1 MRSLI
6 TFAVLAL
13 ISAQLEFISDV
24 PAFLGDAPGDELA
37 ATLLD
42 HGDGPGE
49 TLEHD
54 GCDHCCHGA
63 SHLTVIVGDQFAAV
77 VHLTHFQRTAVRA
90 DLVSIVETPPVPPPI
105 A

>member
-13 ISAQLEFISDV
+13 ISAQMEFVSDV
-24 PAFLGDAPGDELA
+24 QAFLGDTSGDELA

-42 HGDGPGE
+42 HDDGPGD

-63 SHLTVIVGDQFAAV
+63 SHLTVIVGDQFSPVLQA
-77 VHLTHFQRTAVRA
+77 THFQRAIVRA

-105 A
+105 V